1 MAIHSSVLAWRIPWA
16 KEPGRLRS
24 TGLQRVEVTE
34 ATSMHVY
41 QFIMID
47 FSDYLINANLFPGGF
62 NSVDKDCIY
71 FAFPSTPYALPNA

>member
-1 MAIHSSVLAWRIPWA
+1 MATHSSVLAWRIPWA

-41 QFIMID
+41 QLIMID
-47 FSDYLINANLFPGGF
+47 FSDYLINANLSPGGF